1 MGWELQLASPLRRV
15 SQSAWWEKALMAPW
29 QKERIETLQAA
40 QAALRRV
47 AWGNIVR
54 GVFGRCIGQRVC
66 FLLFHASAANFPVL
80 RAQHQFVPIYSGQG
94 GRPQTGGSLPRP
106 ANTAQG
112 RIAQKFTGIFLC
124 HHSSCGCFALPL
136 QSSPELWI
144 GASAAHGKF
153 AKSTR
158 QGGTLIIC
166 RGAREP

>member
-1 MGWELQLASPLRRV
+1 MKPYKRHKLLLDGWPGEISLGAYLG
-15 SQSAWWEKALMAPW
+15 
-29 QKERIETLQAA
+29 
-40 QAALRRV
+40 AAL
-47 AWGNIVR
+47 APLG
-54 GVFGRCIGQRVC
+54 GMPQRVC
-66 FLLFHASAANFPVL
+66 SLLFYAFAADLPVL